1 MDIPWEVINVY
12 FRDNPEFIV
21 KHHLDSYNSFFYQQL
36 PQIFKENNPIRIRQE
51 QDATTNQYKY
61 ECNLYLGGHDGTKLY
76 FGKPIIYGQDDNMHF
91 MYPNE
96 ARLRNMTYGL
106 SIHYDVDVE
115 FFVVNEEGERKKN
128 TITIP
133 KIYLG
138 RFPIMLQSKLCILN
152 GLARNVR
159 FNMGECKNDPGGYFI
174 IDGKEKVIICQEK
187 FANNTLNIRDKVND
201 IYSHAAEIRSVS
213 EDASKPTRTLA
224 IRIVAPTQSL
234 TNNQIIVNIPNIRKP
249 VPLFIVMRALGIIS
263 DKKIIKYCLLNIE
276 DNSQYVSL
284 FRPSIHDAG
293 YIFTQQTALEYM
305 RLLTKQKTVNSVLN
319 ILSNYF
325 LPHIG
330 ELNFQEKA
338 LYLGYMVKRLLLV
351 YTKDENPTNRDSYA
365 YKRIEDSGMLIYQ
378 LFREYYNLQWY
389 DIYKRIDKE
398 YFYHKPTYQGD
409 NFQNLITENLSLI
422 FSERI
427 VEEGFRRAFKG
438 NWGAQAHTKRL
449 GVVQDLNRLSYFGFI
464 SHLRKIN
471 LPLPGDSAK
480 IIAPRLL
487 GATQWG
493 MICPIHTPD
502 GGNVGLHKHLSIA
515 SQITTGCSGQAIIRW
530 LRNVGLS
537 LLTESTLSYLART
550 TKIFVNG
557 AWIGSHRDPQKIV
570 NVIKVYRL
578 NGLIPLY
585 WSIYWHRERREILI
599 WTDAGRLTRPVF
611 YMYNNKISFDT
622 IIAKKKINDRELSWA
637 ECISGFGKKKKGDG
651 KTASF

>member
-1 MDIPWEVINVY
+1 MVYLHFKKMTNVYYMDIPWQLIQIY
-12 FRDNPEFIV
+12 FRDNPEFMV

-36 PQIFKENNPIRIRQE
+36 PQIFKENNPIRVRQE
-51 QDATTNQYKY
+51 QDNTTNKYKY
-61 ECNLYLGGHDGTKLY
+61 QVDLYLGGRTGKKIY
-76 FGKPIIYGQDDNMHF
+76 FGKPIIYDTNDNMHF

-106 SIHYDVDVE
+106 SIHYDVDVD
-115 FFVVNEEGERKKN
+115 FFIVNEDGSRKES
-128 TITIP
+128 TITLS

-152 GLARNVR
+152 ELAASVR
-159 FNMGECKNDPGGYFI
+159 FNMGECRNDPGGYFI

-224 IRIVAPTQSL
+224 IRIVAPTGSL
-234 TNNQIIVNIPNIRKP
+234 TNNQIVVNIPNIRKP
-249 VPLFIVMRALGIIS
+249 IPLFIVMRALGVIS
-263 DKKIIKYCLLNIE
+263 DEEIIKYCLLDLE
-276 DNSQYVSL
+276 DNSHYIDL

-330 ELNFQEKA
+330 ELNFNEKA
-338 LYLGYMVKRLLLV
+338 LYLGYMVKRILLV
-351 YTKDENPTNRDSYA
+351 FTKEEKPTNRDSYE
-365 YKRIEDSGMLIYQ
+365 YKRIEDSGILIYQ
-378 LFREYYNLQWY
+378 LFREYYNMQLH

-398 YFYHKPTYQGD
+398 FFYHKPTYQGD
-409 NFQNLITENLSLI
+409 QFTNLITENLSLI
-422 FSERI
+422 FSERM
-427 VEEGFRRAFKG
+427 VEEGFRKAFKG

-471 LPLPGDSAK
+471 LPLPGDTGK

-487 GATQWG
+487 GGTQ
-493 MICPIHTPD
+493 
-502 GGNVGLHKHLSIA
+502 
-515 SQITTGCSGQAIIRW
+515 
-530 LRNVGLS
+530 
-537 LLTESTLSYLART
+537 
-550 TKIFVNG
+550 
-557 AWIGSHRDPQKIV
+557 
-570 NVIKVYRL
+570 
-578 NGLIPLY
+578 
-585 WSIYWHRERREILI
+585 
-599 WTDAGRLTRPVF
+599 
-611 YMYNNKISFDT
+611 
-622 IIAKKKINDRELSWA
+622 
-637 ECISGFGKKKKGDG
+637 
-651 KTASF
+651 